1 MTKLLTPL
9 QNRIVARVLS
19 QPITQALYL
28 REGRVS
34 SIKNMQAKGYI
45 DPHAY
50 TGLHYHHLTD
60 LGKQAFFKDNGD
72 VFYVQDLYDP
82 SWIIFEDGEV
92 AALAKSE
99 RSAQRIAG
107 ALRSLRCIAA

>member
-9 QNRIVARVLS
+9 QNRIIARVLS
-19 QPITQALYL
+19 QPLTQSLYL
-28 REGRVS
+28 REGRVN

-50 TGLHYHHLTD
+50 TGLHHRHITD

-72 VFYVQDLYDP
+72 VFYVEDIYFP
-82 SWIIFEDGEV
+82 EWTVFEDGNV
-92 AALAKSE
+92 IARAKSE
-99 RSAQRIAG
+99 QAAQRIVG
-107 ALRSLRCIAA
+107 ALRSLRCMAA